1 MQPLYS
7 KTSIED
13 ALHMYY
19 LIQNEMSDH
28 FRGFTHASVRA
39 NLELF
44 MIKVIQL
51 QFKLLLG
58 AIFGFWVQVLGAKLL
73 H

>member
-13 ALHMYY
+13 ALRMYY
-19 LIQNEMSDH
+19 LIQIEMSDH

-58 AIFGFWVQVLGAKLL
+58 AITFTLNVKSVF
-73 H
+73 